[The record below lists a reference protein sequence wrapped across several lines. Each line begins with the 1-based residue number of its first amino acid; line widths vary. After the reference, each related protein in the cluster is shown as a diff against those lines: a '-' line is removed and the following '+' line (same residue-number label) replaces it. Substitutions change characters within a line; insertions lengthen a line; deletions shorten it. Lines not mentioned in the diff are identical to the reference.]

1 MQPDLPWNVAGI
13 PPEAREAA
21 RAAARREGLSVGDWL
36 TRRILRTFAEG
47 NESVDNLRQSY
58 RQTSQAFRAPEI
70 EQRTDST
77 ALDSDE
83 MLARVSRSETE
94 TQNAWKRIEDQLR
107 GVTRR
112 LDQAER
118 SQTENH
124 RTMNRA
130 AAEINVA
137 AHEQTQAFDL
147 LGGQILGMNQR
158 LARLERD
165 SAHDGVKGAV
175 KALHQGLS
183 RLADQVSQT
192 ANHSATQIAALAGNV
207 EQLASKLI
215 EARGDLEQTSR
226 ALDERVATAE
236 ANARQAE
243 IQARLQI
250 DTLEK
255 AIAAIP
261 ARGDIEGLAHALEDR
276 VGAVE
281 SRVQE
286 AERAAQARA
295 DSFDKVLTSIGD
307 SEDARK
313 RLETELQR
321 HVSGLQQLND
331 TLDQLSARVTVD
343 SAAAAGTMA
352 RLEQSVAKLEARSDD
367 PEHRLHGIENALSDI
382 VARLESTERN
392 TIGAAGAV
400 EEGLRNLAMRVDAA
414 DKRHREAVAELR
426 TAVTEATGRL
436 EVTDAQAPSPP
447 PASAQPA
454 QPHFDLP
461 PFPDQQGQGFENQPP
476 TFAAQPPQPEAEP
489 VFAAETPFGAHS
501 FGVDPFAPSAAQPAD
516 AAGEE
521 SFLAAARRAAR
532 TAGNDPEP
540 QAASFGGFGWGLH
553 DRESAAETKSPIAR
567 YAMIAT
573 LGLLIVAAIA
583 AGALLARSLTAPP
596 VPAAKLPV
604 APATVPAPNAGVA
617 PSPAASLVPQTVVPT
632 VPPPAETPSTP
643 TSGSPVISQQPRFN
657 PGPLESHRIAP
668 QSQTHVAQQPAAAS
682 PQVSPLDKLSV
693 LANAGSANAEL
704 LLGLKLLDGDGVA
717 VNEAEAAKWLE
728 RAASQ
733 NVPVAAYRL
742 GTLYERG
749 HGVPADPVR
758 AVQWYA
764 TAAKAGNRKAMHNLA
779 VAYAD
784 GTGVAKDLVVAAQW
798 FTRAAN
804 LGLADSQFNLAV
816 LYERGMGV
824 QQSLLDAY
832 KWYAIAAAQGDAE
845 SKARIDAL
853 ATQLSPEDKAA
864 AQKAVASFQPDPLD
878 KNANA
883 PPDISMVLSG

>member
-47 NESVDNLRQSY
+47 NESVDNLRQSW
-58 RQTSQAFRAPEI
+58 RQPSQALRTPELDRYA
-70 EQRTDST
+70 ET
-77 ALDSDE
+77 AARDSDE
-83 MLARVSRSETE
+83 MLAHVSRSELE
-94 TQNAWKRIEDQLR
+94 LQNAWKRIEDQLR

-112 LDQAER
+112 LDQTER
-118 SQTENH
+118 SQTENN

-130 AAEINVA
+130 AAEINGA
-137 AHEQTQAFDL
+137 AREQIQAFDL
-147 LGGQILGMNQR
+147 LGGQILGMNDR

-165 SAHDGVKGAV
+165 AAHDGVKDAV

-192 ANHSATQIAALAGNV
+192 ANQSATQIAALAGNV

-215 EARGDLEQTSR
+215 EARGDLEQTTH

-236 ANARQAE
+236 ARTRQTE

-261 ARGDIEGLAHALEDR
+261 AHGDIEGLTHALEDR

-281 SRVQE
+281 TRVLE
-286 AERAAQARA
+286 VERDAQARA
-295 DSFDKVLTSIGD
+295 NSFDKVLASIGD

-313 RLETELQR
+313 RIENELQR

-331 TLDQLSARVTVD
+331 TLDQLSARVSVD

-367 PEHRLHGIENALSDI
+367 PEHRLQGIETALSGL
-382 VARLESTERN
+382 VARLESAERN
-392 TIGAAGAV
+392 NIGAAGTV

-414 DKRHREAVAELR
+414 DKRHREAVADLR
-426 TAVTEATGRL
+426 AAVKEATGRL
-436 EVTDAQAPSPP
+436 EVIDTQAPP
-447 PASAQPA
+447 PAAAQTAQPR
-454 QPHFDLP
+454 FDLP
-461 PFPDQQGQGFENQPP
+461 PFPEQQSQGFATQPP

-489 VFAAETPFGAHS
+489 VFAAEPAFGAHS
-501 FGVDPFAPSAAQPAD
+501 FGADLFAPSPAPPAD

-532 TAGNDPEP
+532 SAGNEPAP
-540 QAASFGGFGWGLH
+540 QAGSFGGFGWGLG
-553 DRESAAETKSPIAR
+553 DRNSVSKSKSPIAR
-567 YAMIAT
+567 YALIAT

-596 VPAAKLPV
+596 VPAAPPAAIAPTT
-604 APATVPAPNAGVA
+604 APAPVSNTGGA
-617 PSPAASLVPQTVVPT
+617 PSPAAGMVPQTGS
-632 VPPPAETPSTP
+632 VPPPAEAPSVP
-643 TSGSPVISQQPRFN
+643 APGSPTISQQPRFN
-657 PGPLESHRIAP
+657 PGPLELHRLAP
-668 QSQTHVAQQPAAAS
+668 PSRPHLAQPPAAAS
-682 PQVSPLDKLSV
+682 PQASPLDRLTA
-693 LANAGSANAEL
+693 LADAGNANAEL
-704 LLGLKLLDGDGVA
+704 LLGLKLLDGDGIA
-717 VNEAEAAKWLE
+717 INEAEAAKWLE
-728 RAASQ
+728 RAANQ

-779 VAYAD
+779 VAYAN
-784 GTGVAKDLVVAAQW
+784 GTGVTKDLVVAAQW

-804 LGLADSQFNLAV
+804 LGLANSQFNLAV

-824 QQSLLDAY
+824 PQSLLDAY

-878 KNANA
+878 KNANI
-883 PPDISMVLSG
+883 PPDISNVLSG